1 MTDIEKATSLLTDG
15 KTCVLCKDNTVYE
28 SSHKGIAPM
37 LGFIA
42 DVVPLN
48 GFSAADKIVGKA
60 AALLFIH
67 AGISEVYA
75 EVLSKSALDTLTE
88 NGVKFSY
95 GTLCDSI
102 TNRSGTGICPMEQTV
117 EHIDNPL
124 TAFQALKRKYDS
136 LKNGN

>member
-48 GFSAADKIVGKA
+48 GFSRLINRGKA
-60 AALLFIH
+60 AALCLFR
-67 AGISEVYA
+67 GISEVYA
-75 EVLSKSALDTLTE
+75 
-88 NGVKFSY
+88 
-95 GTLCDSI
+95 
-102 TNRSGTGICPMEQTV
+102 RS
-117 EHIDNPL
+117 L
-124 TAFQALKRKYDS
+124 R
-136 LKNGN
+136 